1 MNHASL
7 SPETRRE
14 GGKARRSSAFLSQ
27 PVLSEK
33 PADVA
38 PTFLSR
44 LSLPRRRRP
53 YVQRP
58 IWPPAKAVIFKV
70 WPIIGIAAA
79 DRSVTPRLLS
89 ADRRCHLM
97 SFSACSVKVRGAE
110 LLRRIPHCP
119 GCARLPVFAKRQ
131 AAALILASLI
141 RWPRLWKE
149 KTEVESKSAHC
160 QRPGLILPRFRV
172 NNSR

>member
-27 PVLSEK
+27 PVFSEK
-33 PADVA
+33 PVDVA

-44 LSLPRRRRP
+44 LSLSRRRRP

-58 IWPPAKAVIFKV
+58 IWPPAKAVIFPV
-70 WPIIGIAAA
+70 WPIIVIAAA

-89 ADRRCHLM
+89 ADRRCHLVL
-97 SFSACSVKVRGAE
+97 FPARRVKMYGAE
-110 LLRRIPHCP
+110 LLRSVPHRP
-119 GCARLPVFAKRQ
+119 GAARRAIFASRQ
-131 AAALILASLI
+131 TTALILAAFI
-141 RWPRLWKE
+141 CRPRCREE
-149 KTEVESKSAHC
+149 KAKVEGHAHC
-160 QRPGLILPRFRV
+160 PRPGLILPRFRV

>member
-27 PVLSEK
+27 PVFSEK
-33 PADVA
+33 PVDVA

-44 LSLPRRRRP
+44 LSLSRRRRP

-58 IWPPAKAVIFKV
+58 IWPPAKAVIFPV

-89 ADRRCHLM
+89 ADRRCHLV
-97 SFSACSVKVRGAE
+97 SFSSRSVKVRGAE
-110 LLRRIPHCP
+110 LLRRIPHRP
-119 GCARLPVFAKRQ
+119 VRARLSVFTKRQ
-131 AAALILASLI
+131 ATALILAAFVCRS
-141 RWPRLWKE
+141 RCREE
-149 KTEVESKSAHC
+149 KAKVEGHAHC
-160 QRPGLILPRFRV
+160 PRPGLTLPRFRV